1 VLEDAP
7 PSEGIPSPIRPRG
20 GRLALIGFALVVVT
34 SLLPW
39 LRFGDS
45 SRYLGAWTLNW
56 SLIAAVAGVLGVAF
70 ALFVTYRP
78 LDPRGEAA
86 AYGFLGLLIVVAA
99 AIQQRHPPILSEATY
114 WPWVAV
120 VGGALAI
127 LGGVLKMGG
136 VIEARRANS

>member
-34 SLLPW
+34 SL
-39 LRFGDS
+39 
-45 SRYLGAWTLNW
+45 
-56 SLIAAVAGVLGVAF
+56 AAVAGVLGVAF